1 VVPPRLLV
9 LLNVSIGPIWCGE
22 MGAAPRGDEL
32 PALSF
37 FDEDDEPRRTTPRPR
52 RGRPSG
58 GGVATDSQTLMIRR
72 AVAIG
77 LGLLLI
83 ILLGFVVKTCQK
95 SRHDSALEDYNRQ
108 ISAIGDDSARQVGAP
123 FFQLLTEGGSPQDLQ
138 TNISS
143 YRVQAEQQYDQAAK
157 LSVPGDMKGAQQSA
171 LIALEWRRD
180 ALEKIAGE
188 IRTALG
194 DQGDATDAAIK
205 SIAGQ
210 MEVFLASDVAWK
222 TRVVPF
228 IKNSLDE
235 SKIGGQRIG
244 SSEFLPDISWLQPQT
259 IATVLDQQLS
269 SGSGGSGQP
278 TGPGLHGTGIDSTT
292 YGDTTLQPGTTNRL
306 TFQPNQ
312 PFVIKF
318 TNQGENDE
326 FDIKVTVRIASET
339 GSPITLSK
347 TVPKL
352 VPQESATVELPLDR
366 TPPLDTAVTI
376 RSTVA
381 KVPGETKIDNNK
393 SEYPALFSRG

>member
-1 VVPPRLLV
+1 
-9 LLNVSIGPIWCGE
+9 
-22 MGAAPRGDEL
+22 MGAVPRGDEL

-37 FDEDDEPRRTTPRPR
+37 FDEDDEPSRTTPRPR

-77 LGLLLI
+77 LGLLLV

-180 ALEKIAGE
+180 ALEKIASE
-188 IRTALG
+188 IRPALG
-194 DQGDATDAAIK
+194 DQGDATDAAIE

-210 MEVFLASDVAWK
+210 MEVFMASDVAWK

-228 IKNSLDE
+228 IKNALDE
-235 SKIGGQRIG
+235 SKIGGQKIG
-244 SSEFLPDISWLQPQT
+244 SSEFLPDVNWVLPQT
-259 IATVLDQQLS
+259 IATVLDQQLTNGGS
-269 SGSGGSGQP
+269 SGGGQP
-278 TGPGLHGTGIDSTT
+278 TGPGLHGTGIDATS

-306 TFQPNQ
+306 TYVPNQ
-312 PFVIKF
+312 PFSVKF

-326 FDIKVTVRIASET
+326 FDIKVTVRISGGT
-339 GSPITLSK
+339 GNPITLSK

-352 VPQESATVELPLDR
+352 APQESATVELPLDKQ
-366 TPPLDTAVTI
+366 PPLGAAATI
-376 RSTVA
+376 RTTVA
-381 KVPGETKIDNNK
+381 KVPGEQKTDNNK
-393 SEYPALFSRG
+393 SEYPALFERG